1 MKKPIIGL
9 TPSHNLENGR
19 IFITPA
25 YVKALADAGALC
37 IVLPPSASKEDLE
50 HLVSICDG
58 ILFTGGPDVH
68 PFLFGEDTLLHCG
81 ESSPERDQLELNLL
95 PLAMAARKPILGIC
109 RGAQL
114 INIALGGDIYQ
125 DLESQFSAA
134 ISPISHKQ
142 PFAPELPCHYVS
154 VSENS
159 LLARIT
165 GANDSSICFKLE
177 VNSLHHQAIRRLASG
192 LTACAHSAD
201 GLVEAIEMPE
211 YPFLVAVQW
220 HPEYLFQKQ
229 AAARGIFKGFVQ
241 ACKQ

>member
-1 MKKPIIGL
+1 MRKPIIGL

-19 IFITPA
+19 IFVTPA
-25 YVKALADAGALC
+25 YVKALSDAGALC
-37 IVLPPSASKEDLE
+37 IILPLGASKEDLE
-50 HLVSICDG
+50 HLVSVCDG

-68 PFLFGEDTLLHCG
+68 PFFFGEETLLHCG

-95 PLAMAARKPILGIC
+95 PLVMAARKPVLGVC

-125 DLESQFSAA
+125 DLESQLPKAA
-134 ISPISHKQ
+134 PTISHQQ
-142 PFAPELPCHYVS
+142 PFAPETPCHYVS
-154 VSENS
+154 IAKDS

-165 GANDSSICFKLE
+165 GAGDPSICFKLE
-177 VNSLHHQAIRRLASG
+177 VNSLHHQAIRRLAPG
-192 LTACAHSAD
+192 LTACAHSSD
-201 GLVEAIEMPE
+201 GLIEAVEMPE

-229 AAARGIFKGFVQ
+229 AAAKGIFEGFVQ
-241 ACKQ
+241 ACKH